1 MEMGGILLRRI
12 DAAIVS
18 SASIKLF
25 KSTNRALSG
34 GNSSGRPV
42 GKN

>member
-18 SASIKLF
+18 STTIKLF

-34 GNSSGRPV
+34 GKICETPV
-42 GKN
+42 GKK